1 MCRLYSELFSPPLLC
16 PLSDSTVRTKQSVLK
31 CTVTSAH
38 FGWRFGLA
46 AGIRTKEGG
55 GGGGGGDYRRWW
67 ELEGDGASPY
77 VQSSMG
83 PLSPHV

>member
-55 GGGGGGDYRRWW
+55 GGGEIIGGGGSLR
-67 ELEGDGASPY
+67 G
-77 VQSSMG
+77 MG
-83 PLSPHV
+83 PHPMCKARWVP